1 VMKFVNFRV
10 MFLCINLLLKV
21 MCSYF
26 VGGDEK
32 VNVDPDDDSDWLH
45 INYTLQSNDI
55 DATTEVLTPGT

>member
-1 VMKFVNFRV
+1 
-10 MFLCINLLLKV
+10 

-32 VNVDPDDDSDWLH
+32 VNVDLDDDSDWLH